1 MYVTVKCNQSLTVGQ
16 VVAYSSSTNQWEIAS
31 SLSEEISVVKSAP
44 ENNGTDENPEYVC
57 KIIISGPTH
66 CYASRNIPI
75 QGGQLNVENGKVFVD
90 NSLTESAGFVAPKDI
105 NENDRLV
112 DSLVKIV
119 LR

>member
-1 MYVTVKCNQSLTVGQ
+1 MYVTVKCNESLTIGQ

-57 KIIISGPTH
+57 KIIVSGPAY
-66 CYASRNIPI
+66 CLASRDIPI
-75 QGGQLNVENGKVFVD
+75 QGGQLNIENGKAFVD
-90 NSLTESAGFVAPKDI
+90 NSLTESAGFIVPKDI
-105 NENDRLV
+105 NENDRV
-112 DSLVKIV
+112 IDSTIKIV

>member
-1 MYVTVKCNQSLTVGQ
+1 MYVTVKCNQNLQAGQ
-16 VVAYSSSTNQWEIAS
+16 IVSYNEINDQWEVANNIT
-31 SLSEEISVVKSAP
+31 EEISVVKSVP

-57 KIIISGPTH
+57 KIIVSGPAY

-90 NSLTESAGFVAPKDI
+90 NTLTESAGFIVPKDI
-105 NENDRLV
+105 NENDRV
-112 DSLVKIV
+112 ADSLIRII